1 MHSRSSRNA
10 LAILKKLGDEGSVYL
25 NPPATDEAIQQMQR
39 QAAVDLGEALPDAY
53 LAFLRVSNGAQI
65 ENAYFKEAEN
75 LVPENLDFN
84 LPEVI
89 VLGLDGNTAFYV
101 FDKRDR
107 GYHAINLGSVDERFE
122 SYESFEAMLLGV
134 LEEQGVL

>member
-1 MHSRSSRNA
+1 MAPRKA
-10 LAILKKLGDEGSVYL
+10 LATLKKLGDEGQVYL
-25 NPPATDEAIQQMQR
+25 NPPATEKAIAAMQR

-53 LAFLRVSNGAQI
+53 LAFLRVTNGAQI

-75 LVPENLDFN
+75 LVLENLDLD

-89 VLGLDGNTAFYV
+89 VLGLDGNMAFYV

-107 GYHAINLGSVDERFE
+107 GFHAINLGSVDERFE
-122 SYESFEAMLLGV
+122 SYDSFESMLLGV
-134 LEEQGVL
+134 LREQGVLE